1 MKRSSVVDESDTA
14 FCSVAIAVVVVV
26 GGGVVVVKVLLLLF
40 FFVAPLFGRPVIAP
54 EVACTAFDDQGLWQP
69 RLCLGLQWRCLGRP
83 WALH

>member
-1 MKRSSVVDESDTA
+1 MKRSSVVDESDAA
-14 FCSVAIAVVVVV
+14 FCSVAIVVVV
-26 GGGVVVVKVLLLLF
+26 GGGGVVVVTVLLLLF

-69 RLCLGLQWRCLGRP
+69 RSCLGLQWRCLGRP